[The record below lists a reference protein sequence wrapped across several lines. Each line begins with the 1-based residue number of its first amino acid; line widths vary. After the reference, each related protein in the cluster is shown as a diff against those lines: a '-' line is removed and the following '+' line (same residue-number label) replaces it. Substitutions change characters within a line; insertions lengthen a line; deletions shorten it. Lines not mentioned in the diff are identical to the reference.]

1 MPVVV
6 LALAK
11 RGRRT
16 YVSYRSTNS
25 GGPAVSSRLTAMD
38 IEKQEFRRK
47 MRGYDAEEV
56 RMYLRS
62 VAEEIERVTLENSEM
77 LEEIG
82 QLRAQHKELNSRE
95 KLLQETLVSAQ
106 KEMKERSRK
115 EAELLVKD
123 ARLKSERMLQEA
135 QDQLANLEAAIGRC
149 KIEKELFEKRLRC
162 ALEEHMSVLE
172 NRGEKDGEL
181 GNVHVLHR
189 RTNSEVG

>member
-1 MPVVV
+1 M
-6 LALAK
+6 
-11 RGRRT
+11 
-16 YVSYRSTNS
+16 
-25 GGPAVSSRLTAMD
+25 SSRLTAMD
-38 IEKQEFRRK
+38 VEKQEFRRK

-56 RMYLRS
+56 RMYLLS

-82 QLRAQHKELNSRE
+82 RLRDQQKELSSRE

-106 KEMKERSRK
+106 KMSEEMKERSRK
-115 EAELLVKD
+115 EAELLVRD

-162 ALEEHMSVLE
+162 ALDEHKTLLE
-172 NRGEKDGEL
+172 NRGEKEAEL
-181 GNVHVLHR
+181 DNVHVLHR
-189 RTNSEVG
+189 RTGSEVG